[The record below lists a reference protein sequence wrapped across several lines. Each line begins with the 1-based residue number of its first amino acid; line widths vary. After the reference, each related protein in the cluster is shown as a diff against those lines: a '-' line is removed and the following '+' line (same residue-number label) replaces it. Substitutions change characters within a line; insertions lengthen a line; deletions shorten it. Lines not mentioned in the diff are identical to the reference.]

1 MKYHALPTSRHPDG
15 TFIAQTQPPR
25 QDAVTLDSPA
35 LAVMTDLTEVRAATV
50 HPRAS
55 LAHAEAK
62 MIHQGVRML
71 FVVSEMPGVEGIV
84 TAADLQGEASM
95 RLVHERHVRHD
106 ELSVEDVMTRLSEL
120 ETVEYSVLARASV
133 GDVAATLQK
142 FGRGHLLVT
151 EQAKGG
157 GQPRIRG
164 LVSHTQ
170 VERQLGAPL
179 PALAV
184 ATTFAEIEKALH

>member
-1 MKYHALPTSRHPDG
+1 MSYRALPTSRHPDG

-71 FVVSEMPGVEGIV
+71 FVVTQMPGVEGIV
-84 TAADLQGEASM
+84 TVADLQGEASM
-95 RLVHERHVRHD
+95 RRVHERQLRHD
-106 ELSVEDVMTRLSEL
+106 ELVVEDVMTRLSEL
-120 ETVEYSVLARASV
+120 DTVEYAALSRANV
-133 GDVAATLQK
+133 GDIAATLQRH
-142 FGRGHLLVT
+142 GRAHLLVT
-151 EQAKGG
+151 EQPAGG

-164 LVSHTQ
+164 LISHAQ

-184 ATTFAEIEKALH
+184 ATTFAEIEKALL

>member
-1 MKYHALPTSRHPDG
+1 MSYHALPTSRHPDG

-55 LAHAEAK
+55 LEHAEAK

-71 FVVSEMPGVEGIV
+71 FVVTQMPGVEGIV
-84 TAADLQGEASM
+84 TAADLKGEKTM
-95 RLVHERHVRHD
+95 RLVHERQLRHD
-106 ELSVEDVMTRLSEL
+106 ELVVEDVMTRLSEL
-120 ETVEYSVLARASV
+120 DTVEFSAIQRASV
-133 GDVAATLQK
+133 GDIAATLPRH
-142 FGRGHLLVT
+142 GRAHLLVT
-151 EQAKGG
+151 EQPAGG

-170 VERQLGAPL
+170 VERQLGSPL
-179 PALAV
+179 PTLAV
-184 ATTFAEIEKALH
+184 ATTFAEIEKALL